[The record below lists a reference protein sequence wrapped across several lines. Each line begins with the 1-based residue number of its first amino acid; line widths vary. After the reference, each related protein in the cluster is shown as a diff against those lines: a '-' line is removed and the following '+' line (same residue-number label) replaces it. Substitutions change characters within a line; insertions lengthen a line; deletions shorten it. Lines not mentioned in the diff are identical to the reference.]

1 MQLSGHRLRFLLA
14 RISVLSA
21 QRRTAT
27 KRRSGTR
34 RSDVP
39 AAPAVETTDDAV
51 EATEDAATEQP
62 VRRAGVVKPPTA
74 QERSQARAESKAAAR
89 KNSEQ
94 SERTGGI
101 ASRVISTERTSG
113 VRKFV
118 RETMAEIKKVNW
130 PDRETTRNLTLV
142 VVAVSVA
149 LGLILGGLDYV
160 LFQIFEAL
168 P

>member
-1 MQLSGHRLRFLLA
+1 M
-14 RISVLSA
+14 SA

-27 KRRSGTR
+27 KRRSGTQ

-39 AAPAVETTDDAV
+39 AAPAVDATENAA
-51 EATEDAATEQP
+51 EAAEDAATEQP
-62 VRRAGVVKPPTA
+62 VRRQGVVKPPTA
-74 QERSQARAESKAAAR
+74 QERSQARVEAKAAAR
-89 KNSEQ
+89 KNTEK
-94 SERTGGI
+94 SERSGGI

-113 VRKFV
+113 VRKYV
-118 RETMAEIKKVNW
+118 REIMAEIKKVNW

-149 LGLILGGLDYV
+149 LGLLLGGLDYV